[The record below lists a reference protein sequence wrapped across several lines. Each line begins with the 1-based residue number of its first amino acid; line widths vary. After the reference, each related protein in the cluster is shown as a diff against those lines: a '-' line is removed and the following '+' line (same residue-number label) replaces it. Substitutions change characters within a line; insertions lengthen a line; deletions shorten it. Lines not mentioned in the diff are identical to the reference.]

1 VGKTNAKKTS
11 KTRTRNESG
20 KPAVLIAA
28 DMMFGVCG
36 GGEIGSDFRLPSS
49 SGGDRQAEELQS
61 SG

>member
-1 VGKTNAKKTS
+1 VDKTNAKKTS
-11 KTRTRNESG
+11 KTRNKNESG

-36 GGEIGSDFRLPSS
+36 GGQIGSDSRLPSS
-49 SGGDRQAEELQS
+49 SVNDRQVEELQS